1 MFSGSFPIFALSNH
15 TTFSLTQTGATVP
28 LIRKTWSYI
37 LYVENLLKLSNQC
50 CLKLFMGKTGYNYKK
65 NLTCSALLGMLFV
78 GKN

>member
-28 LIRKTWSYI
+28 LIRKTWSYV

-50 CLKLFMGKTGYNYKK
+50 FLK
-65 NLTCSALLGMLFV
+65 AIH
-78 GKN
+78 GKNGL